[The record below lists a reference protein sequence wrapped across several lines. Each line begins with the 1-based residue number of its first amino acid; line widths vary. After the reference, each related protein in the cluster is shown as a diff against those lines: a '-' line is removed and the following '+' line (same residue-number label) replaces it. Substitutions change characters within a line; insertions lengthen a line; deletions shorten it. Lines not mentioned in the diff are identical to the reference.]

1 MLDVP
6 TKQVNYELKNY
17 KQELD
22 DSEKLNAN
30 FK

>member
-22 DSEKLNAN
+22 NSEKLNA
-30 FK
+30 F